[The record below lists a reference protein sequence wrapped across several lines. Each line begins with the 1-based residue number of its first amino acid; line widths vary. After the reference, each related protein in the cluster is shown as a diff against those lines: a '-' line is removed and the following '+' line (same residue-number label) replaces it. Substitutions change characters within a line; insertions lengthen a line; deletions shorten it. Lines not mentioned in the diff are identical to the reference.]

1 MLALALA
8 LLGIR
13 RLGLEIGAMTSIDV
27 IASAL
32 GDAQPELGEM
42 SSPDGALTLL
52 FCDIEDAPQIREELG
67 SERAEELLRD
77 HRAIVEQM
85 VSHHGGSVVKSHDDG
100 FMVAFDSAHA
110 ALRCAIDLQSSLAD
124 RTVPGG
130 GRPLRLRV
138 GLHTGFVITN
148 DEEMYGRNVVL
159 GARIAGC
166 AQGGE
171 IIVSSTLKEYT
182 ETDPGFRFEERGEQ
196 RFKGVLGE
204 HMVFAVVR

>member
-1 MLALALA
+1 
-8 LLGIR
+8 
-13 RLGLEIGAMTSIDV
+13 MTSIDV
-27 IASAL
+27 IASTL

-52 FCDIEDAPQIREELG
+52 FCDIEDAAEIGEQLG
-67 SERAEELLRD
+67 AERTAELLRD
-77 HRAIVEQM
+77 HRAIVEQ
-85 VSHHGGSVVKSHDDG
+85 VVRHHAGTVVKAHGDG

-110 ALRCAIDLQSSLAD
+110 GLRCAIDLQSSLAE

-130 GRPLRLRV
+130 ERELHLRV

-148 DEEMYGRNVVL
+148 DEELYGRNVVL

-166 AQGGE
+166 ARGGE
-171 IIVSSTLKEYT
+171 IVVSSTLKEYT
-182 ETDPGFRFEERGEQ
+182 DTDPNFRFEERGEH

-204 HMVFAVVR
+204 HLVFAVVR